1 MGVVKLGRPWEEND
15 MRGEGDLR
23 WDLLYT
29 VVRGFL
35 GRSFILVLQV
45 DVISQV
51 TTRSDHQPTA
61 IPILGHERD

>member
-1 MGVVKLGRPWEEND
+1 